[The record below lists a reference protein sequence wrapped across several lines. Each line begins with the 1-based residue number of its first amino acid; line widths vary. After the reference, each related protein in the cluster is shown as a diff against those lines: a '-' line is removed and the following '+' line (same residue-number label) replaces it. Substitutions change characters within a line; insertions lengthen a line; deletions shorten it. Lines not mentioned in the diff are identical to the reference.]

1 MSAMR
6 PKAYLAG
13 PDVFLP
19 DPFAAAAEMKAACAE
34 FGIEGVFPLD
44 GEVAPSSDRR
54 AWARAIQR
62 ANVRLI
68 RGCDLVIANMT
79 PFRGPNVDDG
89 TAWEMGFAAALGK
102 PVFGWSEDP
111 RDYLA
116 KVAAGLDLAATSAGP
131 RDPDGNLVEDFG
143 HSANL
148 MMGCS
153 IEGEATHGEFRAA
166 VRAAAAHFGLRIGDD
181 GPILRLP
188 K

>member
-1 MSAMR
+1 MR

-19 DPFAAAAEMKAACAE
+19 DPFAASAGMKAVCAE
-34 FGIEGVFPLD
+34 FGIDGTFPLD
-44 GEVAPSSDRR
+44 GAVAPSDDRR

-62 ANVRLI
+62 ANVGLI

-79 PFRGPNVDDG
+79 PFRGFNVDDG

-102 PVFGWSEDP
+102 PVFGWSADP
-111 RDYLA
+111 RDYPA
-116 KVAAGLDLAATSAGP
+116 KVAAVLDLVATPEGL

-143 HSANL
+143 HQANL

-153 IEGEATHGEFRAA
+153 IEGEEVHGDFRAA
-166 VRAAAAHFGLRIGDD
+166 VRAAAAHFGLALGASAPR
-181 GPILRLP
+181 RR
-188 K
+188 